1 MKLSLAVYP
10 MAYPSKGHHPWNTA
24 NICGRFYCL
33 ARFSRAA
40 FGARAEEPV
49 ATGTN
54 GDRID
59 LYDEQGSICPEGLKR
74 AVYVYLAPHPRA
86 GETVEGCWRADSMR
100 VFMAFADGDR
110 GALDLDV
117 FTWRRSHTGQRL

>member
-1 MKLSLAVYP
+1 MEYGKHLCKGLLLGLILAGSLSA
-10 MAYPSKGHHPWNTA
+10 
-24 NICGRFYCL
+24 
-33 ARFSRAA
+33 
-40 FGARAEEPV
+40 ARAEEPV
-49 ATGTN
+49 ATGTR

-74 AVYVYLAPHPRA
+74 AVYSYLVPHPRA
-86 GETVEGCWRADSMR
+86 GETVEGCWRADSAR

-117 FTWRRSHTGQRL
+117 FTWRRSHTGLRL

>member
-1 MKLSLAVYP
+1 MG
-10 MAYPSKGHHPWNTA
+10 YPSKGTLQMEYGKHLWKVLLLGS
-24 NICGRFYCL
+24 IL
-33 ARFSRAA
+33 ALNLSA
-40 FGARAEEPV
+40 ARAEEPV
-49 ATGTN
+49 ATGTR

-74 AVYVYLAPHPRA
+74 AVYSYLAPHPLA
-86 GETVEGCWRADSMR
+86 GETVEGCWRADSKQ

-110 GALDLDV
+110 GAVDLDV

>member
-1 MKLSLAVYP
+1 MHYDKNLWKALLLGAIFGGSLSV
-10 MAYPSKGHHPWNTA
+10 
-24 NICGRFYCL
+24 
-33 ARFSRAA
+33 
-40 FGARAEEPV
+40 ARAEEPI
-49 ATGTN
+49 ATGTR

-59 LYDEQGSICPEGLKR
+59 LFDEQGSICPEGLKR
-74 AVYVYLAPHPRA
+74 AVYSYLVPHPRA

>member
-1 MKLSLAVYP
+1 MKHGKHLWKALLLGSILGNPLV
-10 MAYPSKGHHPWNTA
+10 
-24 NICGRFYCL
+24 
-33 ARFSRAA
+33 
-40 FGARAEEPV
+40 ARAEEPV
-49 ATGTN
+49 ATGTR

-74 AVYVYLAPHPRA
+74 AVYTYLAPSPVA

-110 GALDLDV
+110 GSLDRDV
-117 FTWRRSHTGQRL
+117 FTWRRGHTGQRL

>member
-1 MKLSLAVYP
+1 MEYGKRLWKGLLVGLTLAGSLSA
-10 MAYPSKGHHPWNTA
+10 
-24 NICGRFYCL
+24 
-33 ARFSRAA
+33 
-40 FGARAEEPV
+40 ARAEEPV
-49 ATGTN
+49 ATGTR

-74 AVYVYLAPHPRA
+74 AVYSYLVPHPRA
-86 GETVEGCWRADSMR
+86 GETVEGCWRADSIR

-117 FTWRRSHTGQRL
+117 FTWRRSQTGQRL

>member
-1 MKLSLAVYP
+1 MEYGKQMWKGLLLGSILAGNLS
-10 MAYPSKGHHPWNTA
+10 
-24 NICGRFYCL
+24 
-33 ARFSRAA
+33 AA
-40 FGARAEEPV
+40 QGEEPV
-49 ATGTN
+49 ATGTR

-59 LYDEQGSICPEGLKR
+59 LYDQQGSICPEGLKR
-74 AVYVYLAPHPRA
+74 AVYTYLAPSPVA

-117 FTWRRSHTGQRL
+117 FTWRRGHTGKQL

>member
-1 MKLSLAVYP
+1 MENGKHLWKVLLLGAFLAGNLSA
-10 MAYPSKGHHPWNTA
+10 
-24 NICGRFYCL
+24 
-33 ARFSRAA
+33 AR
-40 FGARAEEPV
+40 GEEPV
-49 ATGTN
+49 ATGTR

-74 AVYVYLAPHPRA
+74 AVYTYLQPNPLA
-86 GETVEGCWRADSMR
+86 GQTIEGCWRADSMR

-117 FTWRRSHTGQRL
+117 FTWRLSHTGTRL

>member
-1 MKLSLAVYP
+1 MEHGKHLWKGLLLGSILAVSLS
-10 MAYPSKGHHPWNTA
+10 A
-24 NICGRFYCL
+24 
-33 ARFSRAA
+33 
-40 FGARAEEPV
+40 ARAEEPI
-49 ATGTN
+49 ATGTR

-74 AVYVYLAPHPRA
+74 AVYVYLAPSPLA

-110 GALDLDV
+110 GALDVDV

>member
-1 MKLSLAVYP
+1 MEYGKHLWKALVLGSILVGSLSA
-10 MAYPSKGHHPWNTA
+10 
-24 NICGRFYCL
+24 
-33 ARFSRAA
+33 
-40 FGARAEEPV
+40 ARADEPV
-49 ATGTN
+49 ATGPR

-74 AVYVYLAPHPRA
+74 AVYTYLAPSPAA

-110 GALDLDV
+110 GALDRDV
-117 FTWRRSHTGQRL
+117 FTWRRGHTGQRL